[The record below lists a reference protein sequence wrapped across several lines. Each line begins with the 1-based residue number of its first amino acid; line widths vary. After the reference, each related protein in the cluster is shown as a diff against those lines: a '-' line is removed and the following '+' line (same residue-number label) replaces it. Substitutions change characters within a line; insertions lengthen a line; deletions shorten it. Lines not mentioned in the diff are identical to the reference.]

1 MVVLGGEDF
10 ASFQIHKMH
19 FFTRETR
26 HGFVALTI
34 SRHFFGRVALNTKAS
49 AAAAI
54 EDRNHPH
61 RVTRITSNRS
71 AR

>member
-1 MVVLGGEDF
+1 VVVLGREDL

-26 HGFVALTI
+26 HGFVALMI
-34 SRHFFGRVALNTKAS
+34 SRYFFGRVALNTKAS
-49 AAAAI
+49 AGAAI
-54 EDRNHPH
+54 ENRNHPH
-61 RVTRITSNRS
+61 RAPRITSNRS